1 MSQAGWKA
9 RSFVGKRWKRY
20 RERPT
25 SSGEHNHVDSDR
37 PAPLSRAEQ
46 YGLSFAIIR
55 NLAWLSR
62 LRIQKILVEL

>member
-1 MSQAGWKA
+1 MSQAGRPVRLSA
-9 RSFVGKRWKRY
+9 RGGNAIGRGLPRV
-20 RERPT
+20 
-25 SSGEHNHVDSDR
+25 GEHKHFDSDR